1 MTGLELLES
10 YDKAAIVI
18 KQHYL
23 NSMLESLKDDDLP
36 ENFKEYARQTTIDND
51 KIGKLIDIQPRGLFD
66 VFDNNKVYIEIL
78 VDYKKLDATFPYTV
92 IDNDTMYS
100 NPSYYNNRK
109 EAEKK
114 AVEQAFEILNN
125 KL

>member
-1 MTGLELLES
+1 MTGLELLEK

-18 KQHYL
+18 KQFYL
-23 NSMLESLKDDDLP
+23 NAMLESLKDEELP

-51 KIGKLIDIQPRGLFD
+51 KIGKLIDVQPRGLFD
-66 VFDNNKVYIEIL
+66 VFDNNKVYIEML
-78 VDYKKLDATFPYTV
+78 VDYKKLDATFAYTV
-92 IDNDTMYS
+92 IDDDTMYS
-100 NPSYYNNRK
+100 NPSHYNNRK

>member
-1 MTGLELLES
+1 MTGLELLEK

-23 NSMLESLKDDDLP
+23 NSMLESLKDENLP

-51 KIGKLIDIQPRGLFD
+51 KIGKLIDVQPRGLFD
-66 VFDNNKVYIEIL
+66 VFDANKIYIGITPNFLIGGMEFKYTIDEITGE
-78 VDYKKLDATFPYTV
+78 APT
-92 IDNDTMYS
+92 
-100 NPSYYNNRK
+100 RK
-109 EAEKK
+109 EVEKIAIEK
-114 AVEQAFEILNN
+114 AFEILNN

>member
-1 MTGLELLES
+1 MTGLELLEK

-18 KQHYL
+18 KQYYL

-51 KIGKLIDIQPRGLFD
+51 KIGKLIDVQPRGLFD
-66 VFDNNKVYIEIL
+66 VFDANKIYIGITPNPL
-78 VDYKKLDATFPYTV
+78 VGGMEFKYT
-92 IDNDTMYS
+92 INDISGEAPT
-100 NPSYYNNRK
+100 RK
-109 EAEKK
+109 EVEKI
-114 AVEQAFEILNN
+114 AVEKAFEILNS

>member
-1 MTGLELLES
+1 MIGLELLEK

-23 NSMLESLKDDDLP
+23 NSMLESLKDDNLP
-36 ENFKEYARQTTIDND
+36 ENFKEYARQMTIDND
-51 KIGKLIDIQPRGLFD
+51 KIGKLIDVQPRGLFD
-66 VFDNNKVYIEIL
+66 VFDNNKVYIEML
-78 VDYKKLDATFPYTV
+78 VDYKKLDATFAYTV
-92 IDNDTMYS
+92 IDDDTLYS
-100 NPSYYNNRK
+100 NPSHYNNRK

>member
-1 MTGLELLES
+1 M
-10 YDKAAIVI
+10 
-18 KQHYL
+18 
-23 NSMLESLKDDDLP
+23 
-36 ENFKEYARQTTIDND
+36 
-51 KIGKLIDIQPRGLFD
+51 
-66 VFDNNKVYIEIL
+66 L
-78 VDYKKLDATFPYTV
+78 VDYKKLDATFAYTV
-92 IDNDTMYS
+92 IDDDTMYS